1 MIARRRSSR
10 AETTEPA
17 IRADAQKKDIEGLL
31 NPRNVALVGA
41 SDRSEHWSRRVWD
54 NLRRFGFDGG
64 VFPVNPKRTEIWGG
78 PCFASFDT
86 MPEPPDHLAI
96 FTPAAVTLDVL
107 RRGASAGARSATI
120 YAAGFG
126 EGSGIERARLA
137 RELRAFLND
146 SGMTA
151 VGPNCMGVGS
161 AKSRFTTIPDE
172 TLQEFAPSPVAVVSQ
187 SGAMS
192 TSINRAINALGH
204 KVALLVSCGN
214 QIGCT
219 VGDVV
224 DYCADQADLRVILC
238 YIESLPDPDRFL
250 NAARRARQNGKAVV
264 TIKIGRSEA
273 ARASAL
279 THTGALAGSAAV
291 FDVFASAAG
300 IIRCA
305 SLEDAVEAVEFLAC
319 SPLPRGDGI
328 ALMSISGALRSLMI
342 EAADRTGARLA
353 RFTDVTRKALANVL
367 GTADVDNPVDTK
379 RTLPSEQYASCL
391 EILTKAPEVD
401 VLLVAEELPL
411 AEGVERRVSN
421 LRVLR
426 HVALRARESGK
437 PVAMFMPLTVG
448 LSEYGQRVR
457 DGMPHVPVLRETE
470 KMLRAVQAIGRAGA
484 CRLHAGDFFASPSR
498 SEHAQ
503 KWRQRAA
510 KLAGPTTLNEVESK
524 QLLHGYGIASPPER
538 SVETVAEA
546 ERAARDIGF
555 PVVLKAVCGA
565 ISHKSD
571 AGLVILGICDVD
583 AVRDGVAKLA
593 ARCKALG
600 PRLDGILVAQ
610 QMSGGIETALG
621 IARDPEMGPAVMF
634 GMGGTRIEL
643 FKDVSFA
650 PPFLDHVQAAAMVEA
665 TCVGRLLAGYRGSAP
680 GDRAALSDALVK
692 IGRLARELGDII
704 EAVDINPFLVRKAGE
719 GAFALDALVV
729 LRPPEE
735 PMTSGYGMNPP

>member
-1 MIARRRSSR
+1 MR
-10 AETTEPA
+10 T
-17 IRADAQKKDIEGLL
+17 DAQKKDIEGLL

-41 SDRSEHWSRRVWD
+41 SDRNGHWSRRVWD
-54 NLRRFGFDGG
+54 NLRRFRFDGG
-64 VFPVNPKRTEIWGG
+64 VFPVNPNRADVWGG

-96 FTPAAVTLDVL
+96 FTPAETTLDVL

-120 YAAGFG
+120 YAVGFG
-126 EGSGIERARLA
+126 EGGSPDRARLA
-137 RELRAFLND
+137 RELGAFLND

-161 AKSRFTTIPDE
+161 GKSRFTTIPDE
-172 TLQEFAPSPVAVVSQ
+172 TLQEFAPSAIAVVSQ

-214 QIGCT
+214 QIGCK
-219 VGDVV
+219 VSDVL

-238 YIESLPDPDRFL
+238 YIESVPDSDRFL

-264 TIKIGRSEA
+264 TVKIGGSEA

-300 IIRCA
+300 IVRCT
-305 SLEDAVEAVEFLAC
+305 SLEDAVEAVEFLAR

-328 ALMSISGALRSLMI
+328 ALMSNSGALRSLMI
-342 EAADRTGARLA
+342 EAADRTDARLA
-353 RFTDVTRKALANVL
+353 RFSTATCKALAEVL
-367 GTADVDNPVDTK
+367 GVVDVDNPIDTK
-379 RTLPSEQYASCL
+379 RTLPTEQYASCL

-411 AEGVERRVSN
+411 VEGVERRIAN
-421 LRVLR
+421 LQ
-426 HVALRARESGK
+426 ALQDLALGARESGK
-437 PVAMFMPLTVG
+437 PVAMFTPLTLD
-448 LSEYGQRVR
+448 LSECARRVR
-457 DGMPHVPVLRETE
+457 DAMPHVPVLRETE
-470 KMLRAVQAIGRAGA
+470 KALRVVQAIGKAAARP
-484 CRLHAGDFFASPSR
+484 LHAGDFFASPSR
-498 SEHAQ
+498 SGLAQ
-503 KWRQRAA
+503 RWRQRAA
-510 KLAGPTTLNEVESK
+510 GLVRPTALDEVESK
-524 QLLHGYGIASPPER
+524 QLLHAYGIALPPER
-538 SVETVAEA
+538 CAETATEA

-555 PVVLKAVCGA
+555 PVVLKAVCGT
-565 ISHKSD
+565 IPHKSD
-571 AGLVILGICDVD
+571 AGLVILDIRDVD
-583 AVRDGVAKLA
+583 AVRDGAANLA

-600 PRLDGILVAQ
+600 GRLDGILVAQ

-621 IARDPEMGPAVMF
+621 IARDPEMGPVVMF
-634 GMGGTRIEL
+634 GMGGTWIEL
-643 FKDVSFA
+643 FKDASFG
-650 PPFLDHVQAAAMVEA
+650 PPFLDHAQAAAMVEA
-665 TCVGRLLAGYRGSAP
+665 TRVGRLLAGYRGSAP
-680 GDRAALSDALVK
+680 GDCAALSGAVVK
-692 IGRLARELGDII
+692 IGRLASDLGDII
-704 EAVDINPFLVRKAGE
+704 EAVDINPFLVRKLGE

-735 PMTSGYGMNPP
+735 PMTSGDGRNPP